1 MEEESDLS
9 LELAIHR
16 AGWTS
21 TRRPGKPGGN
31 MAGRAARQVGLPEG
45 GLGTSPDR
53 GLWKRAL
60 NEEKGQADQGE
71 GGSRHWGLPR

>member
-45 GLGTSPDR
+45 GPGDFS
-53 GLWKRAL
+53 GQRAL
-60 NEEKGQADQGE
+60 EESPK
-71 GGSRHWGLPR
+71 